1 MCKVASP
8 PTCRGWGSSPAPRG
22 GRELDVLEGPHSGL
36 GKGVL
41 FETGSLL
48 AQGALP
54 WLGLPAGSAVSCA
67 AELSPSALLGIGDQL

>member
-1 MCKVASP
+1 M
-8 PTCRGWGSSPAPRG
+8 
-22 GRELDVLEGPHSGL
+22 LEGPHSGL

-48 AQGALP
+48 AQGASP